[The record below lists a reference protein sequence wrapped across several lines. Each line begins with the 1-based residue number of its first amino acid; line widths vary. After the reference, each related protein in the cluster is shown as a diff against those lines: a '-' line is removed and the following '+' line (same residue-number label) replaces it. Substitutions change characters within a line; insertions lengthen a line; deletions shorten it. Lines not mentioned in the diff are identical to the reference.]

1 MALYFL
7 LKTDGSYYEHPDYVT
22 TIETDHK
29 TKIEFVEVEE
39 NSLSDFM
46 TYTAENNFAVHM
58 VRSGLQDYIEFLLYF
73 IYKK

>member
-7 LKTDGSYYEHPDYVT
+7 LKTGGGYYEHPDYVT
-22 TIETDHK
+22 TIETNYK
-29 TKIEFVEVEE
+29 TKIEFVKVEE
-39 NSLSDFM
+39 DSLNDFM

-58 VRSGLQDYIEFLLYF
+58 VRSGLQDYIEFLLHF